1 LVEQRTENPCVR
13 GSIPR
18 DTTKKPLRNQGF
30 FVSVHFVYILY
41 SPSLDKY
48 YVGETEDIELR
59 INQHKSNFYKNS
71 YTSKSDDWILKKTIQ
86 VNNKSI
92 ALQIE
97 KHIKRKGNKEYKEKV
112 IDDDGLVQYLI
123 NKYS

>member
-1 LVEQRTENPCVR
+1 MHL
-13 GSIPR
+13 
-18 DTTKKPLRNQGF
+18 
-30 FVSVHFVYILY
+30 VYILY
-41 SPSLDKY
+41 SPRLDKY

-71 YTSKSDDWILKKTIQ
+71 YTSKSDDWILKKTFQ

-123 NKYS
+123 NKFS

>member
-1 LVEQRTENPCVR
+1 LC
-13 GSIPR
+13 PR
-18 DTTKKPLRNQGF
+18 FDSARYHKKTLEKSRVF
-30 FVSVHFVYILY
+30 CFCAFRLHLIC
-41 SPSLDKY
+41 PSLDKY

-59 INQHKSNFYKNS
+59 INQHKINLYKNS
-71 YTSKSDDWILKKTIQ
+71 YTSKSDDWILKKSIQ